1 MAVAIE
7 PLCTCLQVRVVNFV
21 ILAAFLVAFWA
32 LVVELFL
39 EEGIVVLVLYLRKRV
54 YQPGRMGSFF

>member
-1 MAVAIE
+1 MN
-7 PLCTCLQVRVVNFV
+7 LV
-21 ILAAFLVAFWA
+21 IRAAFLAAFWA

-39 EEGIVVLVLYLRKRV
+39 EEGIVVLVMYAQKWV